1 IELKTSGVTI
11 AMREVSLEQ
20 FHRFHPYCARFPSD
34 LVEDSIIRYTKI
46 GDSVYDPFCGS
57 GTSLVTSLIHKRKC
71 VGTDIDILAG
81 MLSEIK
87 CFPLSAKRYATWR
100 TSFVDR
106 ITKMFVEIK
115 DTWRPGTRPRP
126 GSMWLL
132 KSRELSIP
140 GFPQLNYW
148 FPPQLTVALAA
159 IAEAARRCRVSDYE
173 RTALISLS
181 ASIISK
187 WPATLSYAK
196 DIDHTRPH

>member
-1 IELKTSGVTI
+1 
-11 AMREVSLEQ
+11 
-20 FHRFHPYCARFPSD
+20 
-34 LVEDSIIRYTKI
+34 
-46 GDSVYDPFCGS
+46 
-57 GTSLVTSLIHKRKC
+57 KRKC

-87 CFPLSAKRYATWR
+87 CYPLSAKRYATWR

-140 GFPQLNYW
+140 AFPQLNYW

-196 DIDHTRPH
+196 DIDHTRPHREVQRFILDRVLQAYVGRLDRTISCLGALHEAYTTVGVNNTL